1 MPSSHWGDVKRRFDI
16 SEVKVAT
23 WRDPSL
29 SIHPSRGRPSVMS
42 RISVA
47 DAAKPYVPTYKY
59 KIELPKPPVPT
70 DDEMSDAER
79 HYPKHKVDCESD
91 TADVIGASI
100 EDADVVS
107 VLTADTAA
115 ETSAELVTVDVL
127 EGTAP
132 GADTEAMRKSAATEE
147 EHIASIEE
155 HIERISEHD
164 VADAASDSEV
174 QVEVVP
180 LVESII
186 DKEVPQDTVDSA
198 LETVTSSDSVADI
211 MEGDPGHENLHG
223 LPPDRLDPITEAMLQ
238 RLLDEPPPSSVDPTG
253 NVDLEALLAGTPPVL
268 ATNIVKDIDIGE
280 TSETSDKRVSFAAG
294 TPEPKPTVRK
304 KKASSSSKSKK
315 RKKVTA
321 AQIEELPDDIVAILD
336 EYIEPVALTPPEPA
350 ALEAAMIEPPDD
362 VLVHV
367 VNVGE
372 SELAVLDR
380 SSEGSMVDTAPN
392 AGLSGLDPTRQ
403 SIDDILKG
411 LVVPPTALLPP
422 STEVASPLKTKSK
435 SKSSKVKTSSS
446 KSKTNEGNSSKSKH
460 KTEVPVHQEV
470 AGLGIDNTFDVT
482 VPLIATAAVFDGH
495 DDQDDTLPNLT
506 DKELEDILGHA
517 HDMGSTAATII
528 EPGTALESTSD
539 AAEPEVLSDRDD
551 FDSQIDSGI
560 PELQRNLQ
568 PPLVLKCEAIE
579 NEESQHVDIEGTVAI
594 TREEAIDAVA
604 TEKDEHCEV
613 SSDIPVAFPIDLG
626 SFIDAPDGD
635 DTAPD
640 NLGAPLIA
648 EQDAQSASGDSI
660 LPGDIE
666 VEDMV
671 SSTTMADL
679 DADLMMP
686 TPPDLLTSKPDG
698 VLASETPAERIDD
711 FDFDLDEIGVDV
723 AGEGMGEVNDISQGV
738 TTSALDNHM
747 LANARELSPVPGPL
761 PNSKVAD
768 IDIVDY
774 SELQELVARGEVDRD
789 SQNTFT
795 DGEAPS
801 AMTADISTPDGLID
815 DLDAGLLK
823 DIDLVPT
830 DLPKGSVDEMR
841 TLAEDADAAAEAH
854 GILDE
859 HIPIT
864 INSRTLA
871 TKLDLKP
878 FTSVPEALSA
888 DPLQEPRIVDEGSA
902 RVTEEAPLLA
912 EEVSPVVDSA
922 AAAAVAAI
930 TAIVADAPPSPT
942 LSRGSKR
949 RSNGWSRPVKKPGDS
964 VALGKSDTGRASKRS
979 SRTVKSGGDTPAS
992 SRRYAVSAEEDEER
1006 RRRRRARKEEE
1017 AARAREEQLRRE
1029 EEDEERRLRHDA
1041 RRAARKAAMKE
1052 AEEAARR
1059 IAREE
1064 AEAEAKREAESRRR
1078 KRERRDNVVERSRD
1092 DKPSRED
1099 PKGKSRPTLLKAFS
1113 VTSGSSR
1120 TNAGLLVRT
1129 SSDAPRSPTLR
1140 RSATDS
1146 TAPQSIRDGDA
1157 SRPTSKRTS
1166 TRGHQR
1172 EDKVDDTPVTQIED
1186 VAVPA
1191 SPESPKSHRS
1201 HRSRDEDG
1209 DHKSKRPHRSRRDS
1223 ERRGRRPTLDS
1234 QTKKPSFL
1242 GSLMRAFS

>member
-1 MPSSHWGDVKRRFDI
+1 MPSSHWVDVKRRFDI

-29 SIHPSRGRPSVMS
+29 SIHPSRGRPGVM
-42 RISVA
+42 RTISAA
-47 DAAKPYVPTYKY
+47 DAAEPYVPTYKY
-59 KIELPKPPVPT
+59 KIELPKPPEPT

-79 HYPKHKVDCESD
+79 HYPKHKVDHEPAA
-91 TADVIGASI
+91 ADLSEASI
-100 EDADVVS
+100 DCTDIVS
-107 VLTADTAA
+107 LLAADTAA
-115 ETSAELVTVDVL
+115 EMSTELDTVDVF

-132 GADTEAMRKSAATEE
+132 GADAEAMTKSAASES
-147 EHIASIEE
+147 EHIASAEE
-155 HIERISEHD
+155 HIERISEHRF
-164 VADAASDSEV
+164 ADAASDSEV
-174 QVEVVP
+174 QVQVVP
-180 LVESII
+180 SVEPTI
-186 DKEVPQDTVDSA
+186 DNEVFQDTMDSA
-198 LETVTSSDSVADI
+198 LETVTSSDSVPDI
-211 MEGDPGHENLHG
+211 MEGDLGHENIHG
-223 LPPDRLDPITEAMLQ
+223 LPPDHLDPITEAMLQ
-238 RLLDEPPPSSVDPTG
+238 RLLDEPPPSSVDLTG
-253 NVDLEALLAGTPPVL
+253 NVDLEALLAGTAPPVL
-268 ATNIVKDIDIGE
+268 ATDIMKDIDIGE

-336 EYIEPVALTPPEPA
+336 EYIEPVALAPPDPA

-367 VNVGE
+367 VDVGE
-372 SELAVLDR
+372 SKLAVLDR

-403 SIDDILKG
+403 SVDDILKG
-411 LVVPPTALLPP
+411 LIVPPTALLPP
-422 STEVASPLKTKSK
+422 STEVESPLKTK

-446 KSKTNEGNSSKSKH
+446 KSKTNEGNPSKSKH

-470 AGLGIDNTFDVT
+470 AGLGIDMTFDVT
-482 VPLIATAAVFDGH
+482 VPLIATAAVFEGH

-517 HDMGSTAATII
+517 HDMRSNAATII

-551 FDSQIDSGI
+551 FDSQVDNGI

-568 PPLVLKCEAIE
+568 PPLVVECEAIE

-594 TREEAIDAVA
+594 TREEAIDVVA

-613 SSDIPVAFPIDLG
+613 SSEIPVAFPIDLG
-626 SFIDAPDGD
+626 SCIDAPDGD

-679 DADLMMP
+679 DADLMIW

-711 FDFDLDEIGVDV
+711 FDFDLDEIGVDI
-723 AGEGMGEVNDISQGV
+723 AGEGMGEGNVISQGV
-738 TTSALDNHM
+738 TISALDNDM
-747 LANARELSPVPGPL
+747 LTDARELSPVPEPL
-761 PNSKVAD
+761 PDSEVAD
-768 IDIVDY
+768 IDIVDD
-774 SELQELVARGEVDRD
+774 SELQELFTQGEVDRD
-789 SQNTFT
+789 SENTFA
-795 DGEAPS
+795 DGEVPS
-801 AMTADISTPDGLID
+801 AMTADISALDDFID

-830 DLPKGSVDEMR
+830 DLPKGSVDDMR

-854 GILDE
+854 DTLDE

-864 INSRTLA
+864 IDSRTLA

-878 FTSVPEALSA
+878 LTSVPEALSA
-888 DPLQEPRIVDEGSA
+888 DPLQEPKIVEEGSA
-902 RVTEEAPLLA
+902 RVTEEALLLA
-912 EEVSPVVDSA
+912 EEVSPVLGSA

-949 RSNGWSRPVKKPGDS
+949 RSDGWSRPVKKPGDS
-964 VALGKSDTGRASKRS
+964 VAPRKSDTGKASKRS
-979 SRTVKSGGDTPAS
+979 SRTVKSGGDTQAS

-1006 RRRRRARKEEE
+1006 RKRRRARKEEE
-1017 AARAREEQLRRE
+1017 AARAKEEQLRRE

-1052 AEEAARR
+1052 AEEVARR

-1078 KRERRDNVVERSRD
+1078 KRERRDNVVERSRG
-1092 DKPSRED
+1092 DKPLRED

-1146 TAPQSIRDGDA
+1146 NAPQSIRDGDA

-1186 VAVPA
+1186 VAPPA

-1209 DHKSKRPHRSRRDS
+1209 DRKFERPHRSRRDS